1 MSILKEI
8 HTSKI
13 QDAVA
18 RLCMESNY
26 YLSEDIKEGLI
37 SSKAKEISPLG
48 QSILDDI
55 IENAEVAQKRAIPI
69 CQDTGTAVVFVEI
82 GQDVHV
88 VGDSLEEAIQ
98 NGIRKGYQEG
108 FLRKSMVED
117 PLLRVNT
124 KDNTPAIIHYSIVKG
139 EHIKI
144 TLAPKGGGSEN
155 MSALKMLKPSD
166 GMEGVEEFVLKTVD
180 EAGSNACPP
189 LVVGVGIGGNFEMAP
204 LLAKKALLRPINQS
218 NPKKHIKEMEDR
230 LLMKINALGIGPQ
243 GLGGRTTAL
252 GVNIEVFPTHI
263 ASLPVA
269 VNIGCHVTRH
279 KTVIL

>member
-1 MSILKEI
+1 LREI
-8 HTSKI
+8 HTNQI
-13 QDAVA
+13 QNAIA
-18 RLCMESNY
+18 KLCMESNY
-26 YLSEDIKEGLI
+26 YLSEDIKDELI
-37 SSKAKEISPLG
+37 SSKEKEISPIG
-48 QSILDDI
+48 KSILQDI
-55 IENAEVAQKRAIPI
+55 IENAEIASKKGIPI
-69 CQDTGTAVVFVEI
+69 CQDTGTALVFIEV
-82 GQDVHV
+82 GQDSHII
-88 VGDSLEEAIQ
+88 GDSLENAIQ
-98 NGIRKGYQEG
+98 NGIRTGYKDG
-108 FLRKSMVED
+108 FLRKSIVED

-139 EHIKI
+139 DNIKI

-180 EAGSNACPP
+180 EAGPNACPP
-189 LVVGVGIGGNFEMAP
+189 LIVGVGIGGNFELAP
-204 LLAKKALLRPINQS
+204 LLAKKALLRPIDKS
-218 NPKKHIKEMEDR
+218 SSKKHIKEMEER
-230 LLMKINALGIGPQ
+230 LLEKINSLGIGPQ
-243 GLGGRTTAL
+243 GLGGKTTAL